1 MRRPARFVLA
11 LAAAALGALLLAAPA
26 SAHAV
31 VVGSDPADGSRLSRS
46 PAAVTIRFDEPV
58 GLRLGFLRVVDSA
71 GRRVD
76 SGAPSHPGGT
86 GTAIT
91 VALRSGLGDGSYL
104 ASFRVTSAD
113 SHPIAGSIRWVV
125 GNGALG
131 ITGAAGSTP
140 VDRAVSTGL
149 AVSHWLSFAGVA
161 LVGGSWLIFALWPDG
176 RHRRP
181 VRRLVWS
188 GWGLAAAGAVTE
200 YLLQGPYAAGTGLGT
215 VGRTDLLDATLH
227 VNAGQLLS
235 LRVLLLG
242 VLGMLLTALFADS
255 ADRAGRAGRRARRRP
270 SWAPEAAA
278 VVGAGIVVTFAA
290 AGHSQSLNPRWFSV
304 LVNAL
309 HLGAMIVWLGG
320 LAVLLVAALGRRDE
334 DGPQLAAGL
343 PVFSRVALACV
354 AALGVTGTIQAWREV
369 GTVEAIT
376 TTRYGQLVLVKVVL
390 FAGLVGLGY
399 LARRAVLLGGSGSP
413 LPARLRRTLVI
424 EVVVGGLV
432 LAATGVLISQPPGKV
447 ALAAE
452 RSKPRHT
459 SVVVTANS
467 QAQVEV
473 DPGVHGNVQIAVQFT
488 GGQRPTQVTATAS
501 LPDRQLGPIP
511 VPLRAAGAG
520 SYTAS
525 NVLLPAAGKWEIS
538 LTVQTSEFDSTVAVA
553 KLRVS

>member
-1 MRRPARFVLA
+1 M
-11 LAAAALGALLLAAPA
+11 
-26 SAHAV
+26 
-31 VVGSDPADGSRLSRS
+31 
-46 PAAVTIRFDEPV
+46 
-58 GLRLGFLRVVDSA
+58 
-71 GRRVD
+71 
-76 SGAPSHPGGT
+76 
-86 GTAIT
+86 
-91 VALRSGLGDGSYL
+91 
-104 ASFRVTSAD
+104 
-113 SHPIAGSIRWVV
+113 
-125 GNGALG
+125 
-131 ITGAAGSTP
+131 
-140 VDRAVSTGL
+140 
-149 AVSHWLSFAGVA
+149 
-161 LVGGSWLIFALWPDG
+161 
-176 RHRRP
+176 
-181 VRRLVWS
+181 
-188 GWGLAAAGAVTE
+188 
-200 YLLQGPYAAGTGLGT
+200 
-215 VGRTDLLDATLH
+215 
-227 VNAGQLLS
+227 
-235 LRVLLLG
+235 
-242 VLGMLLTALFADS
+242 
-255 ADRAGRAGRRARRRP
+255 
-270 SWAPEAAA
+270 
-278 VVGAGIVVTFAA
+278 
-290 AGHSQSLNPRWFSV
+290 
-304 LVNAL
+304 
-309 HLGAMIVWLGG
+309 
-320 LAVLLVAALGRRDE
+320 
-334 DGPQLAAGL
+334 
-343 PVFSRVALACV
+343 
-354 AALGVTGTIQAWREV
+354 TGTIQAWREV